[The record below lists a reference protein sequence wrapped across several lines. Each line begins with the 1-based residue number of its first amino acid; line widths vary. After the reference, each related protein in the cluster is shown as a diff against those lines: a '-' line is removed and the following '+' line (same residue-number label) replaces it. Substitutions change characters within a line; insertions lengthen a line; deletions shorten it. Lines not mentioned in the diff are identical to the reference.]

1 MTRKKYIYDKTR
13 RVVISIV
20 ISILF
25 SLNHF
30 EYINAEQIT
39 YIIGG
44 TNNKYT
50 YEELKNYYE
59 INSTSYLRSTITY
72 QIETL
77 KANLITDKYNNINS
91 QYLYSLQRIS
101 ELNAVKSELNEY
113 KNKLMSSKNVENGQ
127 DNNLMNSYS
136 EIEDITI
143 ILGEIDKQIAAIDEE
158 LIQFEKNINTLQI
171 SVADAKLQEDISS
184 FYQKYQTTLIKESQ
198 NLLKHEFLKKCIN
211 MILSNEQIHYYNSY
225 QTYLDLQYKTELIKN
240 EYGLSTGLKINEI
253 KLESLRNTNILKKQ
267 VNNYKTIK
275 SYIENETLV
284 NKKATLVF
292 DFPIYEKYYNIDEV
306 FSNFIESN
314 THYKQLVDYER
325 SYRNYIK
332 DNVNISSNLYQQ
344 IELQIKDYNLQAQE
358 LKYNIYAYVEE
369 AMLAYHHAFDVF
381 ETAKL
386 ELKNKN
392 DKYNILKIKKEHKKA
407 TDLELQQAAYEKAKA
422 ELDYYQSYF
431 EIVMWENIIEFEIY
445 IVT

>member
-1 MTRKKYIYDKTR
+1 MTKKKYIYDKTR

-50 YEELKNYYE
+50 YDELKNYYE
-59 INSTSYLRSTITY
+59 INSISYLRSTITY
-72 QIETL
+72 QIEAL
-77 KANLITDKYNNINS
+77 KANLITDNYNNLNN

-101 ELNAVKSELNEY
+101 ELNAVKTELNEY
-113 KNKLMSSKNVENGQ
+113 KNKLVSSKNVENGQ

-158 LIQFEKNINTLQI
+158 LIQFEKNINTLQS

-184 FYQKYQTTLIKESQ
+184 FYQTYQTALVNQSQ

-240 EYGLSTGLKINEI
+240 EYGLSTGVKINEI
-253 KLESLRNTNILKKQ
+253 KLESLKNRNLLKKQ
-267 VNNYKTIK
+267 ENNFYMIK
-275 SYIENETLV
+275 KYIENEA
-284 NKKATLVF
+284 KISKYATLIF
-292 DFPIYEKYYNIDEV
+292 ELPIYEKNYNIDQI
-306 FSNFIESN
+306 FYNFLEKN
-314 THYKQLVDYER
+314 TNYMQLINFEN
-325 SYRNYIK
+325 SYRNYLT
-332 DNVNISSNLYQQ
+332 NNLNLASDVYRQ
-344 IELQIKDYNLQAQE
+344 IELQIKDYSLQAQE
-358 LKYNIYAYVEE
+358 LKNSISAYVEE
-369 AMLAYHHAFDVF
+369 AILSYHNAFDVM
-381 ETAKL
+381 EAAKL
-386 ELKNKN
+386 ELQNKN
-392 DKYNILKIKKEHKKA
+392 DKYNIVKIKKNYKKA
-407 TDLELQQAAYEKAKA
+407 TELELQQAAYEKDKAKV
-422 ELDYYQSYF
+422 DYYQSYL
-431 EIVMWENIIEFEIY
+431 EIVMWENIIECGIY
-445 IVT
+445 KSI